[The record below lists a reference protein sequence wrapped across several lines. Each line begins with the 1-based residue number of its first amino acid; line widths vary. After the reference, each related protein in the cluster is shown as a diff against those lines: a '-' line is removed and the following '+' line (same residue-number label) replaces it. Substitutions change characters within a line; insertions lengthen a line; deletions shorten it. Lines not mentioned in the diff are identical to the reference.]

1 MDYKKKYER
10 ANAVLVKI
18 QEMIDINNID
28 ALDFCENVCKLLRE
42 YNNKKHQ

>member
-18 QEMIDINNID
+18 QEMIDNNNLD
-28 ALDFCENVCKLLRE
+28 AVDFCENVNRLLSE
-42 YNNKKHQ
+42 YNNKK

>member
-18 QEMIDINNID
+18 QEMIDSANLD
-28 ALDFCENVCKLLRE
+28 AVDFCESISKLLRA
-42 YNNKKHQ
+42 YNNKKK

>member
-18 QEMIDINNID
+18 QEIIDSREID
-28 ALDFCENVCKLLRE
+28 ACEFCDIVCRLVKE
-42 YNNKKHQ
+42 YNK

>member
-18 QEMIDINNID
+18 QEMIDINNLD
-28 ALDFCENVCKLLRE
+28 AVDFCENISKLLCA
-42 YNNKKHQ
+42 YNNKK